1 MILLLS
7 DRTRPL
13 RSHYLLCYCI
23 PNEIPCIEIAG
34 WIIIKHRN
42 GCSINGMFAFR
53 YLPVLIKEKSQ
64 VEVETRDKPVDMLR

>member
-7 DRTRPL
+7 GRTRPL
-13 RSHYLLCYCI
+13 RSHYLLCESLY
-23 PNEIPCIEIAG
+23 PPCIEIAG

-53 YLPVLIKEKSQ
+53 SLPVLIKSKYQ
-64 VEVETRDKPVDMLR
+64 VEVETRDQPVDMLR